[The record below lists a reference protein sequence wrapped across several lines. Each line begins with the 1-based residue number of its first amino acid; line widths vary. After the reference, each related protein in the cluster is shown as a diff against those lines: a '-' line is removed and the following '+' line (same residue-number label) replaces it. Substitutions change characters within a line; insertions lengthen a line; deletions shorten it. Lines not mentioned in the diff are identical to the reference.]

1 MLEAYHARK
10 APCASVSFI
19 GWCTTKGEHTTR
31 DDEEARNNREAN
43 ELLCKWEDEA
53 RAM

>member
-1 MLEAYHARK
+1 MLEAQHACK
-10 APCASVSFI
+10 APCAAVSFI
-19 GWCTTKGEHTTR
+19 GRCTITGKHTTR

>member
-10 APCASVSFI
+10 APRAAMSFV
-19 GWCTTKGEHTTR
+19 GTGKGEHTTR
-31 DDEEARNNREAN
+31 DIEQARSIREAN

-53 RAM
+53 RAV

>member
-10 APCASVSFI
+10 APCAAVSFV
-19 GWCTTKGEHTTR
+19 GTGKGEHTTR
-31 DDEEARNNREAN
+31 DDEEARSICEAN